1 MDIEGAANGE
11 APVSPGARLRAAR
24 ERAGWSVE
32 QVAQRLRLS
41 PSQIVALESGR
52 REDLPPAAYI
62 RGYLRNYAQ
71 LLGLDPQEFAKAR
84 ASDEGGPPPLPA
96 GHGPAPAPR
105 MRLGPVLYG
114 LFLVAVVAGVVVWH
128 AHRHKHVV
136 APAPSPA
143 TAPVTGVL
151 PPRLTNLTAMRN
163 RSGELRT
170 FPLGAPAGHRPSPPA
185 AVSRTPYPRPRP
197 TPAPIPPAIV
207 AQAAIAPHG
216 PASVTAPTGR
226 SPAPAAIG
234 KGAAA
239 PAHRQVAPERPSV
252 STGVSRSPIAVPS
265 PGGLVSLPQGHH
277 YVGLRISAS
286 DAPVR
291 VSVRDARGVRLM
303 AGRIA
308 VGHAVTLMGRA
319 PFRLTLSRSRGVAVT
334 VGGHAIALPRAHR
347 GRNLRVT
354 VDP

>member
-1 MDIEGAANGE
+1 MDIEGPANGE
-11 APVSPGARLRAAR
+11 APVNPGARLRAAR

-52 REDLPPAAYI
+52 REDLPPAAYV
-62 RGYLRNYAQ
+62 RGYLRSYAQ

-96 GHGPAPAPR
+96 AHAPVPPPR

-114 LFLVAVVAGVVVWH
+114 LFLVAVVAAVVVWH
-128 AHRHKHVV
+128 AHEHRHAV
-136 APAPSPA
+136 APVPSQTA
-143 TAPVTGVL
+143 APVTGVL
-151 PPRLTNLTAMRN
+151 PPRLTSLTAMRN

-170 FPLGAPAGHRPSPPA
+170 FPLGAAGGGRPSRPPA
-185 AVSRTPYPRPRP
+185 VPRTPHPRPRP
-197 TPAPIPPAIV
+197 APARIPPAIL
-207 AQAAIAPHG
+207 AQAAIHPR
-216 PASVTAPTGR
+216 V
-226 SPAPAAIG
+226 PAPL
-234 KGAAA
+234 AA
-239 PAHRQVAPERPSV
+239 PARRASAPVAVRRGPVALAHRRVAPRRPSV
-252 STGVSRSPIAVPS
+252 SAGISRSIAVPS

-277 YVGLRISAS
+277 YVGLRISAG

-334 VGGHAIALPRAHR
+334 VGGHVITLPRAHQ